1 MKLIKPLIIILIL
14 AFCNASRAQEVIE
27 DFFSDIQ
34 INTDGS
40 MNVTETIKVKAENK
54 DIKRGIYRDF
64 PTRYKDVF
72 GNNYSVAF
80 ELLSVTKNKRYEPH
94 HTETRANGVRIYI
107 GNKNVT
113 IKPGYYTYTIQYK
126 TSRQLGFFA
135 DHDELY
141 WNVTG
146 NEWNFPIIKAS
157 AKIEIPPGVT
167 LADVNTDAYTG
178 PTGSKD
184 KNFEVDYQDN
194 NQVVFKSTISL
205 EPREGMTVVV
215 GWPKGYVTEPELM
228 KKIGWFFFNNQKLI
242 KLLIGFVGVIFL
254 FIYYYRIWVK
264 VGKDPAMGIIYP
276 HYTPEAEHSPASM
289 RYLMR
294 MGYDKKTFTTAL
306 VNLAVKGY
314 LTITEDENGEFTLTR
329 TGNKVSFS
337 PGEKV
342 IAGKLFAGGDSFTFK
357 KGFHGVIKDTLRGHE
372 YALEKN
378 YDKIYFNKNVRKIV
392 PGWLLTILFVSLI
405 CLFLVPLDNSLVVG
419 IATFW
424 LLIWS
429 VAAYDFVRNA
439 ISAWKGVY
447 SIRSSFPTI
456 MTTLGA
462 IGSVLIVLVTLVFL
476 LAYAGFGVMI
486 VLVSILIINFLFFHL
501 MKAPTLLGQKLRNKI
516 KGFRYYLRVAE
527 EEELQMKSTPEKT
540 PELFEQ
546 YLPYA
551 MALDVEEQWSNRFT
565 SIFNHL
571 EIKQSDPSP
580 SWYSGRRW
588 SANQLGSFSTAMG
601 SSLSTAVSSYAQK
614 PGSSSGFGSGSSG
627 GSSGGGGGGGGG
639 GGW

>member
-1 MKLIKPLIIILIL
+1 MKFIKALIIILIL
-14 AFCNASRAQEVIE
+14 AFFNSIQAQEVIE
-27 DFFSDIQ
+27 DFSSNIQ
-34 INTDGS
+34 INSDGS
-40 MNVTETIKVKAENK
+40 MMVTETIKVKAENK

-64 PTRYKDVF
+64 PTRYEDVF

-80 ELLSVTKNKRYEPH
+80 ELISVTKNKRYEPH
-94 HTETRANGVRIYI
+94 HIETRANGVRIYI
-107 GNKNVT
+107 GNKDVI
-113 IKPGYYTYTIQYK
+113 IKPAYYTYTIQYK

-146 NEWNFPIIKAS
+146 NGWIFPIINAS
-157 AKIEIPPGVT
+157 VKIELPPGVT
-167 LADVNTDAYTG
+167 TADVNTDGYTG
-178 PTGSKD
+178 PAGAKD
-184 KNFEVDYQDN
+184 KDFELIDQNN
-194 NQVVFKSTISL
+194 NQLVFKSTTRL
-205 EPREGMTVVV
+205 EAREGLTIVV
-215 GWPKGYVTEPELM
+215 GWPKGHVAEPDVIQ
-228 KKIGWFFFNNQKLI
+228 KTGWFFSNNWTILASFSG
-242 KLLIGFVGVIFL
+242 LFFL
-254 FIYYYRIWVK
+254 FIYYYRIWLK
-264 VGKDPAMGIIYP
+264 VGKDPHMSVVYP
-276 HYTPEAEHSPASM
+276 RYTPEAEHSPASM

-314 LTITEDENGEFTLTR
+314 LTITEDESGEFTLHK

-342 IAGKLFAGGDSFTFK
+342 IAKKLFTAGDSFTFK
-357 KGFHGVIKDTLRGHE
+357 KGKHGVIKDTLRGHE

-378 YDKIYFNKNVRKIV
+378 YDKIYFNKNIRNLV
-392 PGWLLTILFVSLI
+392 PGWLLTILLVAII
-405 CLFLVPLDNSLVVG
+405 CLFLVPSDNSLAVG
-419 IATFW
+419 VATFW

-429 VAAYDFVRNA
+429 IASFDFVKNA
-439 ISAWKGVY
+439 VSGWKGVY
-447 SIRSSFPTI
+447 DIRSSFPII
-456 MTTLGA
+456 MLTLGA

-476 LAYAGFGVMI
+476 LAYAGFSIMF
-486 VLVSILIINFLFFHL
+486 VLVGIVATNFLFFHL
-501 MKAPTLLGQKLRNKI
+501 MKAPTLLGQKLRDKI

-540 PELFEQ
+540 PQLFEQ

-565 SIFNHL
+565 SVFNQL
-571 EIKQSDPSP
+571 EIKQSASP

-588 SANQLGSFSTAMG
+588 NARQPGGFSTAMG
-601 SSLSTAVSSYAQK
+601 SSLSTAISSSAQK